1 MNDKLST
8 KNMVNENGES
18 LRSVTVVGLGN
29 MGQALAAAFL
39 AAGHP
44 VTVWNRS
51 AGKGDRL
58 VGNGAVRAET
68 AAEAVTASSVI
79 VVCLSTYEVVRSTFM
94 PLETDLAGRIIVN
107 LTTGTPDEARR
118 MSAWAEDRG
127 IDYLDGAIMAIPPM
141 IGRPEALILYGG
153 RKELFETHLPVLQLL
168 GGNTIYL
175 SEDPGVALLH
185 DLAMLTMMYGAWYSY
200 FHAHALLRTA
210 NISAKE
216 FLPYTSNWL
225 QHLIVPMLTSMDS
238 ARRLDE
244 GDYATDISNMTVNK
258 LGLDNIVKSSQEL
271 GVPADWLLPIQSVAD
286 RMVFKGYGNDGFDR
300 VFESMTSL
308 RSLDGN
314 PADVLHHEAS
324 VKRD

>member
-1 MNDKLST
+1 MNEKSL
-8 KNMVNENGES
+8 KNTLVNEHGES
-18 LRSVTVVGLGN
+18 LSPVTVVGLGN

-51 AGKGDRL
+51 AGKDDML

-68 AAEAVTASSVI
+68 AAEAIAASGMI

-94 PLETDLAGRIIVN
+94 PLETELVGRVIVN
-107 LTTGTPDEARR
+107 LTTGTPDEARS
-118 MSAWAEDRG
+118 MSAWAEERG
-127 IDYLDGAIMAIPPM
+127 IDYLDGAIMTIPPM

-153 RKELFETHLPVLQLL
+153 RKELFEAYQSMLRLL
-168 GGNTIYL
+168 GGSTTYL

-210 NISAKE
+210 NIFAEE
-216 FLPYTSNWL
+216 FLPYTINWL
-225 QHLIVPMLTSMDS
+225 QNLIVPMLTSTDT

-271 GVPADWLLPIQSVAD
+271 GVPADWLLSIQSVAD
-286 RMVFKGYGNDGFDR
+286 QMVVKGYGNDGFDR
-300 VFESMTSL
+300 VFETMTNL
-308 RSLDGN
+308 REHGDDPMIRSGKDTT
-314 PADVLHHEAS
+314 S
-324 VKRD
+324 